1 MRRSAAWRKR
11 GLRKAPRKSL
21 LFCKKEAKNS
31 YLFQPVKRAVGW
43 VALWQP
49 IINDKKFQGIILI
62 FAKTGACAGNVEN

>member
-1 MRRSAAWRKR
+1 LQKRSKKLLSISARQTGR
-11 GLRKAPRKSL
+11 GM
-21 LFCKKEAKNS
+21 
-31 YLFQPVKRAVGW
+31 